1 MPVRVR
7 LADLLAGL
15 SIAIDLGFGLP
26 PESAMRQCLVGT
38 RLARAHGLGDTDV
51 RDSFFASLLLHV
63 GCPGFSHE
71 TAALFGNELVVTRAV
86 ARTNLA
92 DPADYEATLI
102 PEATRGLSPSA
113 QRQVTERL
121 IHDGPAFGDRYDTA
135 SCEIGRSVAGR
146 IGIGAGVER
155 ALYEVGEWWSGDGVP
170 QGLREDAIAPA
181 ARVARLAA
189 DAVVLD
195 GLGGVELAVEGI
207 RRRSGST
214 LDPALVETFAAGA
227 AEILDRGGDPRT
239 LLLDEEPDPVE
250 ERGPSE
256 LLELAAVFGDVGD
269 LKFPMLH
276 GHSAGVATLAAGAA
290 EVLRLDAQ
298 TTSDVRIAGHLHD
311 LGRLA
316 VSNAIW
322 EKPGPLTGA
331 EWEQVRMHPY
341 HSERILAT
349 SEALEGLAPL
359 AGMHHER
366 LDGSGYHRGCR
377 AREQP
382 AAVRVLAAADAFQA
396 MTQERPHRG
405 RLSVEQAADELA
417 RDARSGKLDGECVA
431 AVLEAAGQA
440 RPRPH
445 DLRPAGLSARE
456 IEVLRLVAAGLS
468 NPEIAARLVI
478 SRRTAEH
485 HVQHIYGKIGVSSRA
500 AAALFAVQHEF
511 VPSAHRF

>member
-38 RLARAHGLGDTDV
+38 RLARAHGLGDTEV

-146 IGIGAGVER
+146 IGIGASVER
-155 ALYEVGEWWSGDGVP
+155 ALYEVGEWWSGGGAP

-195 GLGGVELAVEGI
+195 GLGGVELAVEGM

-214 LDPALVETFAAGA
+214 LDPALVETFAAGS
-227 AEILDRGGDPRT
+227 AEILDRDGDPRT
-239 LLLDEEPDPVE
+239 LLLEEEPDPVE

-269 LKFPMLH
+269 LKFPALH
-276 GHSAGVATLAAGAA
+276 GHSSGVAALAAGAA
-290 EVLRLDAQ
+290 ELLRLDAS
-298 TTSDVRIAGHLHD
+298 TTVDTRIAAHLHD

-316 VSNAIW
+316 VTNAIW
-322 EKPGPLTGA
+322 EKPGPLTSA
-331 EWEQVRMHPY
+331 EWEQVRMHAY

-349 SEALEGLAPL
+349 SDTLERLAPL

-366 LDGSGYHRGCR
+366 LDGSGYHRACG
-377 AREQP
+377 AREQSV
-382 AAVRVLAAADAFQA
+382 AVRVLAAADAFQA
-396 MTQERPHRG
+396 MTQDRPHRA
-405 RLSVEQAADELA
+405 RLSAEQAVDELVRESRA
-417 RDARSGKLDGECVA
+417 GRLDGECAA
-431 AVLEAAGQA
+431 AVIEAAGHA
-440 RPRPH
+440 RPRAH
-445 DLRPAGLSARE
+445 DLSPAGLSERE
-456 IEVLRLVAAGLS
+456 IEVLRLVATGFS
-468 NPEIAARLVI
+468 NPEIAAKLVI
-478 SRRTAEH
+478 SPRTAEH
-485 HVQHIYGKIGVSSRA
+485 HVQHIYRKLGVRSRPAVAFFAMEHGLVTSS
-500 AAALFAVQHEF
+500 LDE
-511 VPSAHRF
+511 